1 MLLFYDFC
9 YNWYWNYFK
18 CWNIEK
24 IEIEVKLEIL
34 YNYTEIV
41 KMQNVLKYLKELE
54 SNFLKMEF
62 KIELKV

>member
-54 SNFLKMEF
+54 SNFLKIEF
-62 KIELKV
+62 KIESKV

>member
-62 KIELKV
+62 KIESKV

>member
-41 KMQNVLKYLKELE
+41 KM
-54 SNFLKMEF
+54 
-62 KIELKV
+62 

>member
-9 YNWYWNYFK
+9 YIWYWNYFK

>member
-1 MLLFYDFC
+1 MLLFYDF
-9 YNWYWNYFK
+9 WYWNYFK